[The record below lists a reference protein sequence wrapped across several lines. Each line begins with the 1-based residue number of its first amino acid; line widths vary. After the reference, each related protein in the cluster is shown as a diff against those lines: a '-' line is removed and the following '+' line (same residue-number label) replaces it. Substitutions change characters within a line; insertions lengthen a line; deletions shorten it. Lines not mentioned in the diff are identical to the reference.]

1 MFVKFLLAGE
11 YWKLDKNKFS
21 LASRPAGGP
30 PSKALVCVRSLAVIA
45 GSNPARRVGV
55 CCECRAMSGKDLR
68 QGPITGPEESYRL
81 WCV

>member
-1 MFVKFLLAGE
+1 MFLNFLLAGE

-21 LASRPAGGP
+21 LAGLGGP

-45 GSNPARRVGV
+45 GSNPARRMGV
-55 CCECRAMSGKDLR
+55 CCEYCVMPGKGLHD
-68 QGPITGPEESYRL
+68 GPITDPEECYRL

>member
-21 LASRPAGGP
+21 LAGPGGP

-45 GSNPARRVGV
+45 GSNPARRVSV
-55 CCECRAMSGKDLR
+55 CCECRAMSGKGLLH
-68 QGPITGPEESYRL
+68 GPITGPEESYRP